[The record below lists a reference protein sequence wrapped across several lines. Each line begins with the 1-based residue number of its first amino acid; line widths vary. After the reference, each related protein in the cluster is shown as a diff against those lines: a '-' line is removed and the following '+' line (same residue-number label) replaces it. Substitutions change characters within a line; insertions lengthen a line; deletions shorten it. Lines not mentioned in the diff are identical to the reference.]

1 MKKRQVSDRIR
12 VKRIPERGIYGRE
25 DINTIVDETFLCH
38 ISFVMDGQPFI
49 IPTAFGRKENVIYIH
64 GSSKSR
70 MLLHLESGADLAL
83 AVTHVDGVVLA
94 KSLFH
99 HSMNYRSVVLYGKAC
114 LVTDKSEKMEA
125 LEIISEQILKGRWS
139 EARLPNEIELKA
151 TTVLK
156 IQIDEASAKVRT
168 GPPGDDKKD
177 LDLEVWSGI
186 LPMYVGFGEPIKDS
200 SSSIDELPQSILK
213 KMDNG

>member
-25 DINTIVDETFLCH
+25 DINKIFDETFLCH

-49 IPTAFGRKENVIYIH
+49 IPTAFGRKEDVIYIH

-83 AVTHVDGVVLA
+83 AVTHVDGLVLA

-114 LVTDKSEKMEA
+114 LVTDKNEKMEA
-125 LEIISEQILKGRWS
+125 LKIISEQILKGRWN

>member
-49 IPTAFGRKENVIYIH
+49 IPTAFGRKEDVIYIH

-83 AVTHVDGVVLA
+83 AVTHVDGLVLA

-177 LDLEVWSGI
+177 LELEVWSGI